1 MSRLITNESDGLNS
15 WDIDQHTGTVNSTTT
30 VRYIN
35 PTSDTFLDILRKRAD
50 NYENIDCTRSILT
63 ELMEIK

>member
-1 MSRLITNESDGLNS
+1 MNRVITNESDGLNS

-35 PTSDTFLDILRKRAD
+35 PKGYTLLDILKDRAD

-63 ELMEIK
+63 ELMKIK